1 MGLLGDI
8 LSAPFEIAS
17 DVTETIAEVLE
28 DL

>member
-8 LSAPFEIAS
+8 LSAPF
-17 DVTETIAEVLE
+17 DVIEDVAGTIAEVLE

>member
-8 LSAPFEIAS
+8 LSAPFEIVS
-17 DVTETIAEVLE
+17 DVSDVIADVLE